1 MIKRITAAFA
11 LLILC
16 AAIAFGCVPV
26 AAQTYPVSQGEA
38 VVEVESGRVLYA
50 RRGDDILPMAST
62 TKILTALIIIED
74 CDLDAIV
81 EISKEAAG
89 TEGSSVYL
97 VAGEKL
103 TVRDLLYGLMLRS
116 GNDCAAALAIYHSGS
131 IETFA
136 ACMNERAKELGALT
150 VGVVTKPFTF
160 EGRRRAQQAEMGI
173 SELKDRV
180 DALITIPND
189 KLLQVADRR
198 MSMTDAFVL
207 ADDVLRQGVQGIS
220 DLISQPA
227 LMNVDFADVKT
238 IMSDAGSAMMGIGMA
253 DGDNRAMDAATLA
266 VSSQMLETSIN
277 GAKGILLS
285 VTGGPDMSLLEVN
298 EAAKFIYEAADPDAN
313 IIFGAGCDETLGDK
327 IRVTVIATGF
337 DNRPAT
343 GNTKKENIPDVVIK
357 PMNLG
362 DIDVPSFMR
371 NNR

>member
-136 ACMNERAKELGALT
+136 ACMNERAKELGALHS
-150 VGVVTKPFTF
+150 TF
-160 EGRRRAQQAEMGI
+160 KNPHGLPAEGHCTTACDLARIAACALRNETFSKIVSEKKYSVPGGEDAQP
-173 SELKDRV
+173 RV
-180 DALITIPND
+180 WQNKNKMLYNYEG
-189 KLLQVADRR
+189 AD
-198 MSMTDAFVL
+198 
-207 ADDVLRQGVQGIS
+207 G
-220 DLISQPA
+220 
-227 LMNVDFADVKT
+227 VKT
-238 IMSDAGSAMMGIGMA
+238 GYTKEAGRCLVTSATRENM
-253 DGDNRAMDAATLA
+253 RL
-266 VSSQMLETSIN
+266 VSVVLNSPSMYERSGELLDSCF
-277 GAKGILLS
+277 AKYS
-285 VTGGPDMSLLEVN
+285 VRH
-298 EAAKFIYEAADPDAN
+298 IYGKTEYELPS
-313 IIFGAGCDETLGDK
+313 
-327 IRVTVIATGF
+327 
-337 DNRPAT
+337 
-343 GNTKKENIPDVVIK
+343 
-357 PMNLG
+357 
-362 DIDVPSFMR
+362 DVPEKLCRCVCEKELYYPLAEGEEKEIAIKVQLPSALKLPVYKGENVGSVKITFQNQLIFSEKIVSIVDMEKSYFDILR
-371 NNR
+371 EIAKNSRLTR